1 MEKLKNESLSRRDSM
16 STPSEIEVVNLNRN
30 LKSNPLPE
38 VNVNIPSGIL
48 PNSQLSENP
57 EEEQGNDE
65 ETTNQSDCG
74 ECCPGVKKRKKQLKV
89 LKRKEG
95 LRQRRIKR
103 LFIKKVKN
111 K

>member
-48 PNSQLSENP
+48 PNS
-57 EEEQGNDE
+57 
-65 ETTNQSDCG
+65 
-74 ECCPGVKKRKKQLKV
+74 
-89 LKRKEG
+89 
-95 LRQRRIKR
+95 
-103 LFIKKVKN
+103 
-111 K
+111 